1 MGLSSNE
8 ETCMLPVKLTDME
21 RDERGRQLARFE
33 VERETF
39 EAAAK
44 TRAAADKARLAD
56 MTNAISLAS
65 KVVDTGQETRPV
77 TCLWLANERLRTMR
91 LVRTDTH
98 ETVRTRPMTAEEQ
111 QEASQGDLQFDP
123 PRNSADA
130 QTAGHA

>member
-1 MGLSSNE
+1 MGLSSKE
-8 ETCMLPVKLTDME
+8 ETIMLPVKLTDME

-39 EAAAK
+39 EADAK
-44 TRAAADKARLAD
+44 RRAAADKARITE

-77 TCLWLANERLRTMR
+77 TCLWIANERLRTMR

-98 ETVRTRPMTAEEQ
+98 ETVRTRPMTSEEQ
-111 QEASQGDLQFDP
+111 EQASQGDLPFDL
-123 PRNSADA
+123 PRSAAA
-130 QTAGHA
+130 QTEGHA